1 MNWQSALIDLFH
13 ALASKAGALGAT
25 FGLGGGVGIVKLL
38 NHWPAP
44 YEGNAYGGAIFD
56 TLQDLV
62 SNKRIGERRSRDGA
76 SVAPVPRMDPIPD
89 PKAAAGAPP
98 VEAQPAAQETK

>member
-1 MNWQSALIDLFH
+1 MNWEKFILDTLHQMGSWGGSLM
-13 ALASKAGALGAT
+13 AT
-25 FGLGGGVGIVKLL
+25 FGLGGGVGLVKLL

-62 SNKRIGERRSRDGA
+62 SNKRVGDRRTRNGA
-76 SVAPVPRMDPIPD
+76 TVPAVPVMDLIPNPTPAPVPD
-89 PKAAAGAPP
+89 K
-98 VEAQPAAQETK
+98 PAEPAKEQQ